1 MQMFKPLASVVCGLA
16 FILGLPITHAPAQNL
31 QKLKVA
37 EVVRSQLFAPMY
49 VAINQS
55 FFRDQG
61 LELDLI
67 TANGGDRVGALVL
80 SGQVDL
86 GLAGPEVAIYLYNSE
101 TPDKPVIFCSVNG
114 TDGFFFVSREK
125 VEPFAWDK
133 LKNRRIIGWRPG
145 STPQLFF
152 EYVLKQKG
160 VNSEVIK
167 SIVTNIAP
175 PAREGAWLSG
185 DGDFG
190 IFNEP
195 SAENLARA
203 GRIHVLA
210 SIGKE
215 LGAAENTDFFAKKS
229 WIEKNRDV
237 AQKFTNAIAHA
248 QAWMKAATDAQIA
261 AALAPHFP
269 GLPSDITVDVIKRYR
284 GTGAPILSETPQISR
299 LGLAKLQE
307 VMVIG
312 GVLEPS
318 KTVPY
323 ESIVAAEFAL
333 EAGRAV
339 PPK

>member
-1 MQMFKPLASVVCGLA
+1 MFKPLASIALGLVL
-16 FILGLPITHAPAQNL
+16 ILGLPVAHAPAQSL

-49 VAINQS
+49 VAIDQS
-55 FFRDQG
+55 FFKDQG
-61 LELDLI
+61 IELDLI

-101 TPDKPVIFCSVNG
+101 APDKPVMFCSVNG

-125 VEPFAWDK
+125 IEPFAWDK

-160 VNSEVIK
+160 VDSETIK

-195 SAENLARA
+195 STENLARA
-203 GRIHVLA
+203 GRIHVLT

-237 AQKFTNAIAHA
+237 AQKFTNAIARA
-248 QAWMKAATDAQIA
+248 QAWMT
-261 AALAPHFP
+261 
-269 GLPSDITVDVIKRYR
+269 RR
-284 GTGAPILSETPQISR
+284 SR
-299 LGLAKLQE
+299 LLWRRTFRVCRPISLS
-307 VMVIG
+307 M
-312 GVLEPS
+312 
-318 KTVPY
+318 
-323 ESIVAAEFAL
+323 
-333 EAGRAV
+333 
-339 PPK
+339 